1 MVYIMMDY
9 IVLIYEKKT
18 RLNNKLHLSRKTLED
33 KSLKISRNTWNINL
47 IRMKMKTQFQL

>member
-1 MVYIMMDY
+1 MVYIMMDN